1 MPDAV
6 HPGNPPQL
14 VRSFQLYIDASASAI
29 PDKVGNSLIDFIK
42 RHFVNISGKAE
53 LLVSMNNIRQR
64 ADEIILAELIYG

>member
-1 MPDAV
+1 MLFIREIHPNWSEAFSFSLMP
-6 HPGNPPQL
+6 
-14 VRSFQLYIDASASAI
+14 SASAN

-64 ADEIILAELIYG
+64 ADEIILAELIY